1 MKQSTAISVF
11 SKFYAIV
18 LKQLG
23 IKKETPAAI
32 QELPVATPTASPVA
46 TEPVKPRLWTH
57 SAILEESNRH
67 LGITTPS
74 TALQKRLEE
83 EDRNGSISIQFIR
96 KSK

>member
-1 MKQSTAISVF
+1 MKQSTTISAL
-11 SKFYAIV
+11 SKFYANV

-23 IKKETPAAI
+23 IKKETPAAT
-32 QELPVATPTASPVA
+32 QKLPATTSTASPAA
-46 TEPVKPRLWTH
+46 TEPIKPRLWTH